1 MRTPAV
7 VLAGQGQSNGVGDLL
22 LRTPGTAVISH
33 RFDGQVVI
41 RAVSMLREG
50 QVHVSEWPLEL
61 TNCCVSCTTRR
72 DLLILLR
79 RLHRR
84 DDINRIVIHLAP
96 WLEPE
101 PVCWAIDNIDVHVG
115 PGYIDG
121 PASRDV
127 SIDAVVTTIDTAVWL
142 TQALSDEELED
153 DRTVA
158 QVVVGQA
165 EFADVLVLTE
175 PDRRTL
181 SVLRRLAPRSRIT
194 VGTDR
199 VETALA
205 NVDAGARRGREHN
218 PHDSLLDGEP
228 PLQPDGEVAIVE
240 FNAAR
245 PFHPQ
250 RLHTAIDE
258 LLEGVV
264 RLRGRAWLASQP
276 DAVVW
281 IESAGGG
288 LHVGHAGEWLAAM
301 PAGQRAY
308 AAPERI
314 ARASLQ
320 WDERFGD
327 RHIAMTALVCGAD
340 PDAITRALRGALL
353 TDDEMSRAQEWTTY
367 HDPFGDWHEDPCE
380 ELDRVDDTGTRQ
392 GREGDQR

>member
-7 VLAGQGQSNGVGDLL
+7 VVAGQGQSNGVGDVL
-22 LRTPGTAVISH
+22 LRTPGTAVVSH
-33 RFDGQVVI
+33 RFDGQVVV
-41 RAVSMLREG
+41 RAVSIWRDG
-50 QVHVSEWPLEL
+50 NVHVSEWPLEL
-61 TNCCVSCTTRR
+61 LHGCVGCTTRN

-84 DDINRIVIHLAP
+84 EDVHRIVIQLAP

-101 PVCWAIDNIDVHVG
+101 PVCWAIANIDVRVG
-115 PGYIDG
+115 PGYVDG
-121 PASRDV
+121 PASRDI
-127 SIDAVVTTIDTAVWL
+127 SIEAVVTTVDVALWL
-142 TQALSDEELED
+142 TQALSDDELD
-153 DRTVA
+153 DARTVA

-175 PDRRTL
+175 PDARTL
-181 SVLRRLAPRSRIT
+181 AVLRRLSPRSRIT

-199 VETALA
+199 LDTALA
-205 NVDAGARRGREHN
+205 NLDPAARRGREHN
-218 PHDSLLDGEP
+218 PHEPLLDGEP
-228 PLQPDGEVAIVE
+228 TLSPDGDVTIVE
-240 FNAAR
+240 FNADR

-258 LLEGVV
+258 LLDGVV

-288 LHVGHAGEWLAAM
+288 LRVGHAGQWLAAM

-314 ARASLQ
+314 ARAALQ
-320 WDERFGD
+320 WDDRFGD

-340 PDAITRALRGALL
+340 PETITRALRRALL
-353 TDDEMSRAQEWTTY
+353 TDAEMKRPQDWASY

-380 ELDRVDDTGTRQ
+380 DLDRVDDISTPH
-392 GREGDQR
+392 REGDQR

>member
-7 VLAGQGQSNGVGDLL
+7 VVAGQGQSNGVGDAL
-22 LRTPGTAVISH
+22 LRTPGTAVISY
-33 RFDGQVVI
+33 RVDGHVVV
-41 RAVSMLREG
+41 RAVSIRRDGRIL
-50 QVHVSEWPLEL
+50 VSEWPLEPAGG
-61 TNCCVSCTTRR
+61 CVGCTTRS

-84 DDINRIVIHLAP
+84 EDVHRIVIQLAP

-101 PVCWAIDNIDVHVG
+101 PVCWAIANIDVRVG
-115 PGYIDG
+115 PGYVDG
-121 PASRDV
+121 PASRDI
-127 SIDAVVTTIDTAVWL
+127 SIEAVVTTVDAALWL
-142 TQALSDEELED
+142 TQALSDDELD
-153 DRTVA
+153 DARTVA

-175 PDRRTL
+175 PDARSL
-181 SVLRRLAPRSRIT
+181 AVLRRLSPRSRIT

-199 VETALA
+199 LATALA
-205 NVDAGARRGREHN
+205 NLDPAARRGREHN
-218 PHDSLLDGEP
+218 PHEPLLDGEP
-228 PLQPDGEVAIVE
+228 PLNPDGDVSIVE
-240 FNAAR
+240 FNADR

-258 LLEGVV
+258 LLDGVV

-288 LHVGHAGEWLAAM
+288 LRVGHAGQWLATM

-308 AAPERI
+308 ANAERI
-314 ARASLQ
+314 ARAALQ
-320 WDERFGD
+320 WDDRFGD

-340 PDAITRALRGALL
+340 PETITRALRRALL
-353 TDDEMSRAQEWTTY
+353 TDTEMERPQDWATY

-380 ELDRVDDTGTRQ
+380 DLDRVDDISTPH
-392 GREGDQR
+392 REGDQR